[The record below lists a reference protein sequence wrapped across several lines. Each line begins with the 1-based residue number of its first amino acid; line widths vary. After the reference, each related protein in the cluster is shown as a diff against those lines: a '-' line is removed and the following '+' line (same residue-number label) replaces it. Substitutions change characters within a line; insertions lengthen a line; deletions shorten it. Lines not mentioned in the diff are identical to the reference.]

1 MSDLPPEKKLRMTEL
16 KMTETESPVL
26 SADELNRFSRQN
38 AALGIKSYWIS
49 LSRLFPHLKFGTCDH
64 CNLYNRTILIIGAE
78 TTAKLIKMKILI
90 VGLRGIGIETAK
102 NLALQGAGAIT
113 VWFSQILYHLV

>member
-1 MSDLPPEKKLRMTEL
+1 MDPAITDA
-16 KMTETESPVL
+16 L
-26 SADELNRFSRQN
+26 ST
-38 AALGIKSYWIS
+38 
-49 LSRLFPHLKFGTCDH
+49 P
-64 CNLYNRTILIIGAE
+64 IITHTLGAE

-113 VWFSQILYHLV
+113 VGPIIMSI

>member
-1 MSDLPPEKKLRMTEL
+1 MIP
-16 KMTETESPVL
+16 
-26 SADELNRFSRQN
+26 Q
-38 AALGIKSYWIS
+38 S
-49 LSRLFPHLKFGTCDH
+49 L
-64 CNLYNRTILIIGAE
+64 GAE

-113 VWFSQILYHLV
+113 VRTIIKM